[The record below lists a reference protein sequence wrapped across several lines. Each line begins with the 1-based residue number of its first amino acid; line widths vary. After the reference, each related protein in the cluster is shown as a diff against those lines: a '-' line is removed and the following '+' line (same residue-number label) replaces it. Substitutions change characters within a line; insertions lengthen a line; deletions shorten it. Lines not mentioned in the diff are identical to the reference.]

1 MTQLLIP
8 LANYSSDKIIKEEI
22 FFNNNSLIEQSMKSF
37 VKDNLIT
44 KVLIIIHEEILK
56 RKKIKDNLIKL
67 FKKRVKFITVKN
79 STDGASCTALLGI
92 DELDFQKELI
102 ITSLD
107 QIVNFNLKIFL
118 DTNRKK
124 NYDSGVVCFNS
135 INPRWSY
142 VLLDKENN
150 VKMFSEK
157 RPISNI
163 ATAGVYYFKTA
174 ELFINSAKN
183 QIFKKNT
190 DITNVY
196 YISGIFNELI
206 LLKKSILIYLIEET
220 DFDKIDSIKNFKD
233 AVLKKNIKSQKNN
246 LIALTKEYVKLFNMK
261 NIEGI
266 SKIFNKNSSLIEV
279 GINEYYGR
287 GKILSLLKNVFDNN
301 LNLKISNITPLHEN
315 NMSILEFNLSINKKK
330 FVGNDIIFWKNDK
343 IQHMKAYFYEKKK

>member
-8 LANYSSDKIIKEEI
+8 LANFDSDKILKEEI
-22 FFNNNSLIEQSMKSF
+22 LFQNISLIEKSMESF
-37 VKDNLIT
+37 VEYSLIK
-44 KVLIIIHEEILK
+44 KVFIVIHEEISK
-56 RKKIKDNLIKL
+56 RKKIREQLIKL
-67 FKKRVKFITVKN
+67 FKKKVKFIVVKN
-79 STDGASCTALLGI
+79 STDGASCTSLLAI
-92 DELDFQKELI
+92 DELDFRKELI

-107 QIVNFNLKIFL
+107 QIVNFNLKNFL
-118 DTNRKK
+118 DMNRKK
-124 NYDSGVVCFNS
+124 KYDSGVVCFNS

-163 ATAGVYYFKTA
+163 ATAGIYYFKTA
-174 ELFINSAKN
+174 ELFIQSAKY
-183 QIFKKNT
+183 QILKKNT
-190 DITNVY
+190 DISNVY

-220 DFDKIDSIKNFKD
+220 DFDKIDNVKNFKD
-233 AVLKKNIKSQKNN
+233 AILNKSIKSQNNN
-246 LIALTKEYVKLFNMK
+246 LITLTKEYVKLFNNK

-266 SKIFNKNSSLIEV
+266 SKIFNKDSSLIEV

-287 GKILSLLKNVFDNN
+287 EKILSLLKNAFKNN
-301 LNLKISNITPLHEN
+301 LNLEISNITPLHEN
-315 NMSILEFNLSINKKK
+315 NMSILEFNLSINDKK

-343 IQHMKAYFYEKKK
+343 IQHMKAYFYEEKK